1 MDKPNLVTD
10 TEYIL
15 SDTAALGKDCYTQL
29 ISRSHTIG
37 SLIRRFMKILEFITA
52 FGPVAKRMKELN
64 MPRNK
69 DVLEKE
75 AWRAILLCSQRYF
88 PFREL
93 GKYNLAEIHG
103 IKCNRTTN
111 KPLAI
116 TL

>member
-103 IKCNRTTN
+103 IKCKRTTN
-111 KPLAI
+111 EPLAI
-116 TL
+116 I